1 MLWSVGLLLYF
12 SRADSNISAHNSNID
27 GRYSSPG
34 GIHFDSKN
42 ESVSL
47 DDKMMA
53 EDLPAEDAPN
63 TLKSKTKQTVE
74 STFYARGDNV
84 GQHKPA
90 TNRPQIRSHGVQQ
103 QQQQQGYHYQP
114 QVRSS
119 SPEVIYECP
128 DRD

>member
-1 MLWSVGLLLYF
+1 MLLYF

-63 TLKSKTKQTVE
+63 TLKARPSRRWSQLPTQEETMLDNTNLQQIDRRFARMACSSSSSRDITISLK
-74 STFYARGDNV
+74 YA
-84 GQHKPA
+84 PA
-90 TNRPQIRSHGVQQ
+90 LP
-103 QQQQQGYHYQP
+103 
-114 QVRSS
+114 RSS
-119 SPEVIYECP
+119 TSVPTETDEKSIY
-128 DRD
+128 